1 MIIEKTPPSPPALA
15 GSGSLSRERRQAFK
29 VSQSENV
36 GHFGGMD
43 GTHRLPAPTRGHHR
57 GAERQNPAFP
67 EPPPAF
73 PTSRRPPPTSRD
85 VAVAWRCFDPGM
97 PKRGFAAL
105 DPEKQKEIAR
115 LGGKAAHAQGKAH
128 EFTSEEARVAGKKGG
143 ETVSRNSEHMRT
155 IGRMGGRAPRRKRGE
170 DTAPASE

>member
-1 MIIEKTPPSPPALA
+1 
-15 GSGSLSRERRQAFK
+15 
-29 VSQSENV
+29 
-36 GHFGGMD
+36 
-43 GTHRLPAPTRGHHR
+43 
-57 GAERQNPAFP
+57 
-67 EPPPAF
+67 
-73 PTSRRPPPTSRD
+73 
-85 VAVAWRCFDPGM
+85 M

-155 IGRMGGRAPRRKRGE
+155 IGRMGGRAQRRKRGE
-170 DTAPASE
+170 TSAPAGE